1 MSRRWLVCCV
11 LLVLLFP
18 LQLGAQENQGQGKE
32 TILAQESAE
41 ERDAWLDEMDQEFQE
56 ESASQVADPLQP
68 INRGVF
74 VFNDFLYQHF
84 LDPLG
89 KAYQDLA
96 PRPLRKGLDNFFY
109 NLNFPQRL
117 VNNVLQGKMG
127 RAGKESGAFLVNS
140 SVGLAGLLEPSQD
153 IPWLQPQPPQQ
164 DLGLT
169 LGKYGFGQ
177 GFYLVWPV
185 LGPSTLRDSVGT
197 AGDRFLD
204 PITYVE
210 DFDAYVAL
218 KSTEILIQ
226 LPELLENYQELTKG
240 ALDPYLALR
249 SGYIQHRKAQLEK

>member
-1 MSRRWLVCCV
+1 MSRRWFVCCF

-18 LQLGAQENQGQGKE
+18 LQLQ
-32 TILAQESAE
+32 AQESAE
-41 ERDAWLDEMDQEFQE
+41 ERDAWLEEMEQEFQE
-56 ESASQVADPLQP
+56 ESAPQVADPLQP

-109 NLNFPQRL
+109 NLSFPQRV
-117 VNNVLQGKMG
+117 VNNILQGEMG

-140 SVGLAGLLEPSQD
+140 SIGAGGLLEPARQIS
-153 IPWLQPQPPQQ
+153 WLQPKPPAQ

-169 LGKYGFGQ
+169 LGKYGIGQ
-177 GFYLVWPV
+177 GIYLVWPV
-185 LGPSTLRDSVGT
+185 LGPSTLRDSLGNVG
-197 AGDRFLD
+197 DSFMH
-204 PITYVE
+204 PITYIDDYE
-210 DFDAYVAL
+210 AYIAL
-218 KSTEILIQ
+218 KSVQTLND
-226 LPELLENYQELTKG
+226 LPDLLENYQELTEG

-249 SGYIQHRKAQLEK
+249 SGYIQHREAQQQK